1 MGAEAEA
8 TVTFRRKTSAGKALL
23 ETSELIF
30 RGDVRLKIPFKDI
43 TALNATN
50 GRLSVTFPDG
60 TAVFTLGAKAEQW
73 AQKIGNPK
81 SLIDK
86 LGVKPGHRVVV
97 IDVHDTAFETELSQ
111 RTHDVST
118 RLRRDVDAIFLGAD
132 SVAALRKLHKLRDYI
147 KREGMIWT
155 ITPKGKN
162 RIKDSDVMAAGK
174 QAGLVD
180 VKVAAFSDTH
190 TASKFVI
197 PKAQR

>member
-43 TALNATN
+43 TALNAGG

-60 TAVFTLGAKAEQW
+60 TAVFTLGPKAEQW
-73 AQKIGNPK
+73 AQKIRNPK

-86 LGVKPGHRVVV
+86 LGVKAQQRVVV
-97 IDVHDTAFETELSQ
+97 IDVHYAAFDAELAQ
-111 RTHDVST
+111 RTQDVSR
-118 RLRRDVDAIFLGAD
+118 RLRKDADAIFLGAD

-147 KREGMIWT
+147 KCDGMIWT

-162 RIKDSDVMAAGK
+162 GIKDTDVVAAGK